1 MSLPPELLDFCV
13 CKGPGDT
20 ISEQQLADAGVK
32 RAVIHGDAALDTKN
46 ALAVTS
52 LCKVRL
58 KWKFDDEECWKQDEF
73 VVYDGTVPSGVELAI
88 MNLHEGESVA
98 FNACGEAA
106 LTDFEPLP
114 KADISQVFRSGQA
127 EVLDVKLER
136 KDKFD
141 MSASDKI
148 AFGEKMNEI
157 GKKLFANGRLARA
170 AEVWKRAAEV
180 FAVLEPEDEDVNPNG
195 MKNNEACHE
204 VARKVY
210 LNMAL
215 VMYKLENFTECE
227 LYCCD
232 VLDTR
237 VDEPTYSQI
246 KSKALFRRGCAR
258 LKLRKVSLGSRITA
272 DTAEADFFLA
282 SELDSS
288 IDVAA
293 HFDACTELREQLLA
307 SGVEIPSD
315 DVETPNVEDEMNH
328 YPTDI
333 EHALRQIRRENLHD
347 GLAFEHPQKRAAILE
362 ERMRVYRRLMDETPW
377 SALRGTMF
385 DADSEELQKTA
396 TTAREVDT

>member
-20 ISEQQLADAGVK
+20 ISEQQLADEGVT
-32 RAVIHGDAALDTKN
+32 RAVIRGDAALETN

-52 LCKVRL
+52 LCKVKL

-88 MNLHEGESVA
+88 MNLREGESVA
-98 FNACGEAA
+98 FNARGEAA
-106 LTDFEPLP
+106 LTDFEALP

-127 EVLDVKLER
+127 EVLNVKLER
-136 KDKFD
+136 RDKFD
-141 MSASDKI
+141 MCASDKI
-148 AFGEKMNEI
+148 AFGTEMNEI

-170 AEVWKRAAEV
+170 AEVWKRAAEA
-180 FAVLEPEDEDVNPNG
+180 FALLEPEDEMVNPNG
-195 MKNNEACHE
+195 VKNNELCHE

-258 LKLRKVSLGSRITA
+258 LKLRKISLGSRITA
-272 DTAEADFFLA
+272 DTAEADFLLA
-282 SELDSS
+282 NELDSS
-288 IDVAA
+288 IDVTA
-293 HFDACTELREQLLA
+293 HFDACTELREQLWA

-315 DVETPNVEDEMNH
+315 DVETEEVEMNH

-333 EHALRQIRRENLHD
+333 EQALRQIRRENLHD

-362 ERMRVYRRLMDETPW
+362 ERMRVYRRLVDETPW
-377 SALRGTMF
+377 STLRGTLF

-396 TTAREVDT
+396 TTACEVDT

>member
-20 ISEQQLADAGVK
+20 ISEQQLADEGVT
-32 RAVIHGDAALDTKN
+32 RAVIRGDAALETN

-52 LCKVRL
+52 LCKVKL

-88 MNLHEGESVA
+88 MNLREGESVA
-98 FNACGEAA
+98 FNARGEAA
-106 LTDFEPLP
+106 LTDFEALP

-127 EVLDVKLER
+127 EVLNVKLER
-136 KDKFD
+136 RDKFD
-141 MSASDKI
+141 MCASDKI
-148 AFGEKMNEI
+148 AFGTKMNEI

-170 AEVWKRAAEV
+170 AEVWKRAAEA
-180 FAVLEPEDEDVNPNG
+180 FALLEPEDEMVNPNG
-195 MKNNEACHE
+195 VKNNELCHE

-258 LKLRKVSLGSRITA
+258 LKLRKISLGSRITA
-272 DTAEADFFLA
+272 DTAEADFLLA
-282 SELDSS
+282 NELDSS
-288 IDVAA
+288 IDVTA
-293 HFDACTELREQLLA
+293 HFDACTELREQLWA

-315 DVETPNVEDEMNH
+315 DVETEEVEMNH

-333 EHALRQIRRENLHD
+333 EQALRQIRRENLHD

-362 ERMRVYRRLMDETPW
+362 ERMRVYRRLVDETPW
-377 SALRGTMF
+377 STLRGTLF

-396 TTAREVDT
+396 TTACEVDT